1 MGNAKSSEELF
12 DELAAAADTLEDPA
26 EPEIVETEDAEEAE
40 ADEADALAEKLE
52 QMQEQYVR
60 LFAEFDN
67 FRKRTA
73 KEKLEVY
80 GDATAKCVEQLLPI
94 VDNFERALEAPC
106 TDAQYQSGME
116 MIFTQMK
123 AFLDKLGVTEIE
135 ALGAEFD
142 PNIHQAI
149 KQQEANEE
157 FPENTVCEVYQKG
170 YKLKDRLIRPAMVA
184 VAN

>member
-1 MGNAKSSEELF
+1 MSDAEKNLEELTEEEL
-12 DELAAAADTLEDPA
+12 DET
-26 EPEIVETEDAEEAE
+26 AEEMESAEESADDAAE
-40 ADEADALAEKLE
+40 AAGTTVEDLEEKLD
-52 QMQEQYVR
+52 QAQDQYLR
-60 LFAEFDN
+60 LYAEFDN

-73 KEKLEVY
+73 KEKLDTF
-80 GDATAKCVEQLLPI
+80 GDATAKCIEQLLPV

-106 TDAQYQSGME
+106 TDEQYKSGMA

-123 AFLDKLGVTEIE
+123 NFMDKLGVTEIE

-142 PNIHQAI
+142 PNVHQAI
-149 KQQEANEE
+149 KQQPADEE
-157 FPENTVCEVYQKG
+157 YEENTVCEVFQKG